1 MTKSNDTRPALPVWP
16 SEMAG
21 AVNLMAHPVAGMAA
35 AGAVSLAVAGHMF
48 GFWVGTM
55 AGASE
60 ASRRML
66 EGLPAD
72 ADEIAPRPKSRSLRL
87 VSNAGSDLLPAMT
100 VETMVAEAEKL
111 ARETTEVAVAAA
123 RKIVTDEAGM
133 APARPAGIVRPAR
146 PDDLKQ
152 VSGVGPKLESVLNGL
167 GIWTFGQ
174 LAALTQ
180 PEIDWLDAELGFG
193 GRIARDDWVGQAA
206 LLSSGSKRSRTRK

>member
-1 MTKSNDTRPALPVWP
+1 MTKSNDTSPALPVWP

-21 AVNLMAHPVAGMAA
+21 TLNLMAHPVAGMAA

-48 GFWVGTM
+48 GFWMGAM

-72 ADEIAPRPKSRSLRL
+72 ADEVAPRPKSRSLRL
-87 VSNAGSDLLPAMT
+87 VSSAGADLLPAMT

-111 ARETTEVAVAAA
+111 ARETADVAVATA
-123 RKIVTDEAGM
+123 RRVVADEAGL
-133 APARPAGIVRPAR
+133 ASARPGAIARPAR
-146 PDDLKQ
+146 PDDLKL

-193 GRIARDDWVGQAA
+193 GRIVRDDWVGQAA
-206 LLSSGSKRSRTRK
+206 RLSSGSKRSRTRK